1 VNARAPVAASRPARR
16 ARRSRPRAN
25 RRAARSRLAQHADAR
40 LTNSGSALLDAA
52 AAFERLHCQRYAI
65 DAAVDAAR
73 AFLAAG
79 RQDSARRA
87 AARARARARAREL
100 IPDGQGG
107 SMLPIDG
114 LSTGTV
120 ALTPRESQ
128 LIKLDAL

>member
-1 VNARAPVAASRPARR
+1 
-16 ARRSRPRAN
+16 
-25 RRAARSRLAQHADAR
+25 
-40 LTNSGSALLDAA
+40 
-52 AAFERLHCQRYAI
+52 LHCQRYAI

-87 AARARARARAREL
+87 AARARARAREL